1 MTVKGSPFIMNEIA
15 QHTMDTIFYH
25 KQRYAKLKHESLAKD
40 DVITRLKQDIVD
52 LQDTLDGV
60 ITCLKQDIVDLQDA
74 LKDAEQFH
82 CGWCAD
88 DVMHR
93 ASQME
98 VKITQRE
105 AEEIIDSVAHNHDAT
120 IGVSWDT
127 IEWAIE
133 DHVSRRDGEVE
144 TPEFDLTGN
153 IVE

>member
-1 MTVKGSPFIMNEIA
+1 MTVKGSPFIMNDIA

-25 KQRYAKLKHESLAKD
+25 KQRYSKLKHESLAKD

-52 LQDTLDGV
+52 LQD
-60 ITCLKQDIVDLQDA
+60 K
-74 LKDAEQFH
+74 LKDAEQFY

-93 ASQME
+93 ASEMD
-98 VKITQRE
+98 VKITQKE
-105 AEEIIDSVAHNHDAT
+105 AEEIIDSVEHNFDASL
-120 IGVSWDT
+120 GVSWDT

-133 DHVSRRDGEVE
+133 DHVSRRDGTHWTL
-144 TPEFDLTGN
+144 TPEFNLDGT

>member
-1 MTVKGSPFIMNEIA
+1 MKIIKRKVNLPNTTHMEDTVFALK
-15 QHTMDTIFYH
+15 QTI
-25 KQRYAKLKHESLAKD
+25 AKLRHEAHAK
-40 DVITRLKQDIVD
+40 
-52 LQDTLDGV
+52 DGV
-60 ITCLKQDIVDLQDA
+60 ITCLKQDIIDLQDA

-88 DVMHR
+88 DVMQR

-133 DHVSRRDGEVE
+133 EHIEQRERNEVRNQ
-144 TPEFDLTGN
+144 TT
-153 IVE
+153 